1 MSGRVLITGA
11 SGFVGFHLIEA
22 ALQKGLEVFAAV
34 RSSSKID
41 HLKTLPIQF
50 TTLDFTNI
58 PLLKAELQ
66 EKKYDYIIHAA
77 GAIKAPNFAEYV
89 KVNAEYA
96 RNLALAAGEADIAL
110 KKFVFMSSLAAWGPS
125 RTGLPVT
132 EKDEATPL
140 TSYGKSKLVAESY
153 LAALKDL
160 PLITLRP
167 TAVYGPRERD
177 IFIMINSI
185 NKGFEPYIGR
195 IPQTLSFI
203 YVKDLA
209 AVTVQALTSSVSNRS
224 YFVADGYGYDRY
236 ALATI
241 VKKILH
247 KNTLRV
253 HLPLPVVK
261 ALALVQ
267 EGIGAMRGNSPIL
280 SREKLSELTAAD
292 WSCNIEQLKN
302 DIGFSPRYT
311 LEDGMAETLQWYKEN
326 KWL

>member
-11 SGFVGFHLIEA
+11 SGFVGYHLIEA
-22 ALQKGLEVFAAV
+22 ALQQGLEVFAAV

-41 HLKTLPIQF
+41 HLKNLPIQF
-50 TTLDFTNI
+50 TTLDFSSI

-66 EKKYDYIIHAA
+66 EKQYDYIIHAA
-77 GAIKAPNFAEYV
+77 GTIKASNFAEYV
-89 KVNAEYA
+89 KVNADYT
-96 RNLALAAGEADIAL
+96 RNLALAAGEANIPL
-110 KKFVFMSSLAAWGPS
+110 KKFVFISSLAAWGPS
-125 RTGLPVT
+125 RTGLPVN

-153 LAALKDL
+153 LAALTEL

-167 TAVYGPRERD
+167 TAVYGPREKD

-209 AVTVQALTSSVSNRS
+209 AVTVQALTSPVNNRS
-224 YFVADGYGYDRY
+224 YFVADGHGYDRY
-236 ALATI
+236 ALAAI
-241 VKKILH
+241 VKKILN
-247 KNTLRV
+247 KNTFRI
-253 HLPLPVVK
+253 HLPLTVVK
-261 ALALVQ
+261 AIALFQ
-267 EGIGAMRGNSPIL
+267 EGIGAISGNSPIL
-280 SREKLSELTAAD
+280 NREKLSELTATD
-292 WSCNIEQLKN
+292 WSCNIDQLKN

-311 LEDGMAETLQWYKEN
+311 LENGMAETLQWYKEN